1 MAELRLIN
9 ADDLTKPQRKAL
21 KKFEKEQ
28 AKADKVQEKIHIT
41 IKFKNLIQSK
51 IIISIFKFFF

>member
-1 MAELRLIN
+1 MAELRLIQ

-41 IKFKNLIQSK
+41 IKFR
-51 IIISIFKFFF
+51 KFNPKS